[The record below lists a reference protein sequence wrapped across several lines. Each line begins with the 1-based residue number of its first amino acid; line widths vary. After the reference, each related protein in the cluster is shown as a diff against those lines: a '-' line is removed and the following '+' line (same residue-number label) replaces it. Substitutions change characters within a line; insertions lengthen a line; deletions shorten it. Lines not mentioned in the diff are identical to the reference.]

1 MAIINII
8 PYAIIYPNNINA
20 YSIITS
26 TASTINGSIASA
38 IREKKTIIHNS
49 ENNIMLIARRK
60 NPTVLYF

>member
-1 MAIINII
+1 VTIINII

-60 NPTVLYF
+60 SHPCSLF